1 MPYLFASHDMVSFG
15 STAEVVN
22 DVLRDDNGGEGCGR
36 VAQVATDSRNKLATS
51 VNNIVL
57 EWISIHL

>member
-1 MPYLFASHDMVSFG
+1 MVSFG